1 MTPQRL
7 TTVQGRGIVVR
18 GNDIDTDRI
27 VPARYLRE
35 ITFARMGEYAFYDER
50 FDAQGRPKAHPFNDP
65 RFQGATILIVN
76 ENFGCGSSREHAP
89 QALMRWGIRAIVG
102 ESFAEIFSGN
112 CAVLGIPNL
121 LLPKPEVLRLMDF
134 VEGNPQAE
142 IEIDIVKKAVRYD
155 GVEVPATMNESIRE
169 SLIQGTWDM
178 TALMLESLSKVREVA
193 SRLPY
198 MSNFAAGSA

>member
-7 TTVQGRGIVVR
+7 TVIKGRGIVVR

-50 FDAQGRPKAHPFNDP
+50 FDAQGRRKAHPFNDP

-89 QALMRWGIRAIVG
+89 QALMRWGIRAMVG
-102 ESFAEIFSGN
+102 ESFADIFSGN
-112 CAVLGIPNL
+112 CGMLGMPNL
-121 LLPKPEVLRLMDF
+121 LLPKPEILRLMDF
-134 VEGNPQAE
+134 VEGNPEAE
-142 IEIDIVKKAVRYD
+142 IEVDVEKRAVRYD
-155 GVEVPATMNESIRE
+155 GVEVPAKMNESIRE
-169 SLIQGTWDM
+169 ALLQGTWDM
-178 TALMLESLSKVREVA
+178 TSLMLEAKDKIREVA

-198 MSNFAAGSA
+198 MKNFAEKSV

>member
-7 TTVQGRGIVVR
+7 TVIKGRGIVVR

-50 FDAQGRPKAHPFNDP
+50 FDAQGRRKAHPFNDP

-89 QALMRWGIRAIVG
+89 QALMRWGIRAMVG
-102 ESFAEIFSGN
+102 ESFADIFSGN
-112 CAVLGIPNL
+112 CGMLGMPNL

-134 VEGNPQAE
+134 VEGNPEAE
-142 IEIDIVKKAVRYD
+142 IEVDVEKRAVRYD
-155 GVEVPATMNESIRE
+155 GVEVPAKMNESIRE
-169 SLIQGTWDM
+169 ALLQGTWDM
-178 TALMLESLSKVREVA
+178 TSLMLEAKDKIREVA
-193 SRLPY
+193 SWLPY
-198 MSNFAAGSA
+198 MNNFAERSV

>member
-7 TTVQGRGIVVR
+7 TVIKGRGIVVR

-50 FDAQGRPKAHPFNDP
+50 FDAQGRRKAHPFNDP

-89 QALMRWGIRAIVG
+89 QALMRWGIRAMVG
-102 ESFAEIFSGN
+102 ESFADIFSGN
-112 CAVLGIPNL
+112 CGMLGMPNL

-134 VEGNPQAE
+134 VEGNPEAE
-142 IEIDIVKKAVRYD
+142 IEVDVEKRAVRYD
-155 GVEVPATMNESIRE
+155 GVEVPAKMNESIRE
-169 SLIQGTWDM
+169 ALLQGTWDM
-178 TALMLESLSKVREVA
+178 TSLMLEAKDKIREVA

-198 MSNFAAGSA
+198 MNNFAERSV

>member
-7 TTVQGRGIVVR
+7 TVIKGRGIVVR

-50 FDAQGRPKAHPFNDP
+50 FDAQGRRKAHPFNDP

-89 QALMRWGIRAIVG
+89 QALMRWGIRAMVG
-102 ESFAEIFSGN
+102 ESFADIFSGN
-112 CAVLGIPNL
+112 CGMLGMPNL
-121 LLPKPEVLRLMDF
+121 LLPKPEIMRLMDF
-134 VEGNPQAE
+134 VEGNPEAE
-142 IEIDIVKKAVRYD
+142 IEVDVEKRAVRYD
-155 GVEVPATMNESIRE
+155 GVEVPAKMNESIRE
-169 SLIQGTWDM
+169 ALLQGTWDM
-178 TALMLESLSKVREVA
+178 TSLMLEAKDKIREVA

-198 MSNFAAGSA
+198 MNNFAERAV

>member
-7 TTVQGRGIVVR
+7 TVIKGRGIVVR

-50 FDAQGRPKAHPFNDP
+50 FDAQGRRKAHPFNDP

-89 QALMRWGIRAIVG
+89 QALMRWGIRAMVG
-102 ESFAEIFSGN
+102 ESFADIFSGN
-112 CAVLGIPNL
+112 CGMLGMPNL

-134 VEGNPQAE
+134 VEGNPEAE
-142 IEIDIVKKAVRYD
+142 IEVDVEKRVVRYD
-155 GVEVPATMNESIRE
+155 GVEVPAKMNESIRE
-169 SLIQGTWDM
+169 ALLQGTWDM
-178 TALMLESLSKVREVA
+178 TSLMLEAKDKVREVA

-198 MSNFAAGSA
+198 MNNFAERSV

>member
-7 TTVQGRGIVVR
+7 TVIKGRGIVVR

-50 FDAQGRPKAHPFNDP
+50 FDAQGRRKAHPFNAP

-89 QALMRWGIRAIVG
+89 QALMRWGIRAMVG
-102 ESFAEIFSGN
+102 ESFADIFSGN
-112 CAVLGIPNL
+112 CGMLGMPNL
-121 LLPKPEVLRLMDF
+121 LLPKPEILRLMDF
-134 VEGNPQAE
+134 VEGNPEAE
-142 IEIDIVKKAVRYD
+142 IEVDVEKRAVRYD
-155 GVEVPATMNESIRE
+155 GVEVPAQMNESIRE
-169 SLIQGTWDM
+169 ALLQGTWDM
-178 TALMLESLSKVREVA
+178 TSLMLEAKDKIREVA

-198 MSNFAAGSA
+198 MKNFAEKSV